1 MITLGEII
9 VNVEANRKAFDDAM
23 MRLHAILNEPHTCP
37 TCDGY
42 GYLVRVVHQGYIN
55 HHKVDAFREVEEL
68 YDASEM
74 VPRLGDIPCPDCNE

>member
-42 GYLVRVVHQGYIN
+42 GYMRQLRRGP
-55 HHKVDAFREVEEL
+55 EG
-68 YDASEM
+68 EM
-74 VPRLGDIPCPDCNE
+74 EPLTVGCFIGSFYGPEQFIDIPCPKCNA